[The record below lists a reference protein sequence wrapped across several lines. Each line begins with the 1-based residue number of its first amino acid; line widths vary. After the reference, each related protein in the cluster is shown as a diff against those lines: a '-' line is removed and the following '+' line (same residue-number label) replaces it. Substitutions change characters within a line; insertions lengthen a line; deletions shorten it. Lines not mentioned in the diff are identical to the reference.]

1 MVLSSPITS
10 SDAERTTSVHQRRG
24 SGASVRSGT
33 GTSWGEGER
42 KKRDSS
48 VSYRCL
54 KVAHSLRNATVP
66 FRNARRGNR
75 RRLRRR
81 SGRGRSGGGGAGR
94 AAQAVAERGGP
105 LRRWR
110 SGAGRSGGGG
120 QREGHADLG
129 APAVAVVDLEAL
141 RHLRDQRQPEPEP
154 WAVRAR
160 QHPAPLIGHLDD
172 HALGLAAGAHLD
184 GAGLVVVEVG
194 VQD

>member
-1 MVLSSPITS
+1 MVVSSPITS

-33 GTSWGEGER
+33 GTSWGEGRE
-42 KKRDSS
+42 KRDSS
-48 VSYRCL
+48 VSHRCV
-54 KVAHSLRNATVP
+54 KGSAPHCETQQ
-66 FRNARRGNR
+66 FRSEMPVGGNR

-81 SGRGRSGGGGAGR
+81 SRR

-129 APAVAVVDLEAL
+129 AP
-141 RHLRDQRQPEPEP
+141 
-154 WAVRAR
+154 
-160 QHPAPLIGHLDD
+160 
-172 HALGLAAGAHLD
+172 
-184 GAGLVVVEVG
+184 
-194 VQD
+194 

>member
-33 GTSWGEGER
+33 GTSSGEGER
-42 KKRDSS
+42 KKRGSF
-48 VSYRCL
+48 VSHRCA
-54 KVAHSLRNATVP
+54 KVAHIIAKRNCSVP
-66 FRNARRGNR
+66 KSPKRHSAAM
-75 RRLRRR
+75 RRR
-81 SGRGRSGGGGAGR
+81 SGAD
-94 AAQAVAERGGP
+94 
-105 LRRWR
+105 
-110 SGAGRSGGGG
+110 RSGGGG

-154 WAVRAR
+154 WTVRAR

-172 HALGLAAGAHLD
+172 HALGLAAGAPPGGGRPVVGGGGGQDWGRDRLRGGERD
-184 GAGLVVVEVG
+184 GGPRGAPRPRGPRAP
-194 VQD
+194 